1 MSTPAA
7 AEPSPFLLP
16 PAPEALEVERE
27 RVRLRP
33 FVEADLEA
41 MAVYRGDAE
50 VCRFL
55 PFEPQSPD
63 DIRRRIGHLFGR
75 TSLHGENA
83 GVVLVIERVSDAEV
97 IGDLVLF
104 HVDTAA
110 GSAEIGWVVSP
121 AASGRGLA
129 TEAVRALIDTA
140 FSVYGLRR
148 LVARID
154 AENTRSAA
162 LAERLGM
169 RREAHLVENEWFKGR
184 WSDELDYAVLA
195 REWRLDDAGG
205 DAGE

>member
-1 MSTPAA
+1 MTG
-7 AEPSPFLLP
+7 SPFVLP
-16 PAPEALEVERE
+16 PAPERLEVVRE

-33 FVEADLEA
+33 VVDADLEA
-41 MAVYRGDAE
+41 MVRYRGDAD

-55 PFEPQSPD
+55 PFEPQTAE
-63 DIRRRIGHLFGR
+63 DIRGRIGHLFGG
-75 TSLHGENA
+75 TSLEGERG
-83 GVVLVIERVSDAEV
+83 GVVLAIEHLADGTV
-97 IGDLVLF
+97 IGDLVIF
-104 HVDTAA
+104 HLDLRA

-154 AENTRSAA
+154 ADNARSLA
-162 LAERLGM
+162 LAERVGM

-184 WSDELDYAVLA
+184 WSDEVDFGLLS
-195 REWRLDDAGG
+195 REWVT
-205 DAGE
+205 GE

>member
-1 MSTPAA
+1 MSD
-7 AEPSPFLLP
+7 SPFVLP
-16 PAPEALEVERE
+16 PAPARLDVVRE

-33 FVEADLEA
+33 VVDSDLAA
-41 MAVYRGDAE
+41 MVTYRGDPA

-55 PFEPQSPD
+55 PFEPQSAD
-63 DIRRRIGHLFGR
+63 DIRERIGHLFGG
-75 TSLHGENA
+75 TSLEGERG
-83 GVVLVIERVSDAEV
+83 GVVLAVERVEDATV

-104 HVDTAA
+104 HLDADA

-121 AASGRGLA
+121 VAAGRGLA

-154 AENTRSAA
+154 ADNARSIA

-169 RREAHLVENEWFKGR
+169 RREAHLIENEWFKGR
-184 WSDELDYAVLA
+184 WSDEVDYAILA
-195 REWRLDDAGG
+195 REWMP
-205 DAGE
+205 GE

>member
-1 MSTPAA
+1 MTG
-7 AEPSPFLLP
+7 SPFVLP
-16 PAPEALEVERE
+16 PAPERLEVVRE

-33 FVEADLEA
+33 VVDADLEA
-41 MAVYRGDAE
+41 MVRYRGDAD

-55 PFEPQSPD
+55 PFEPQTAE
-63 DIRRRIGHLFGR
+63 DIRGRIGDLFGG
-75 TSLHGENA
+75 TSLEGERG
-83 GVVLVIERVSDAEV
+83 GVVLAIEHLADGTV
-97 IGDLVLF
+97 IGDLVIF
-104 HVDTAA
+104 HLDLRA

-154 AENTRSAA
+154 ADNARSLA
-162 LAERLGM
+162 LAERVGM

-184 WSDELDYAVLA
+184 WSDEVDFGILS
-195 REWRLDDAGG
+195 REWVT
-205 DAGE
+205 GE

>member
-1 MSTPAA
+1 MTAS
-7 AEPSPFLLP
+7 SFVLP
-16 PAPEALEVERE
+16 PAPERLEVVRE

-33 FVEADLEA
+33 IVDTDLEA
-41 MAVYRGDAE
+41 MVSYRGDAE

-55 PFEPQSPD
+55 PFDPQTPE
-63 DIRRRIGHLFGR
+63 DIRARIGHLFGG
-75 TSLHGENA
+75 TSLEGERG
-83 GVVLVIERVSDAEV
+83 GVVLAIEQRADGTV

-104 HVDTAA
+104 HLDRDA

-140 FSVYGLRR
+140 FEVYGLRR

-154 AENTRSAA
+154 AENVRSLA
-162 LAERLGM
+162 LAERVGM

-184 WSDELDYAVLA
+184 WSDEIDYGILS
-195 REWRLDDAGG
+195 REWA
-205 DAGE
+205 AGE